1 MQHNDRR
8 NEVLETVQHKE
19 LNPAKSANTQGHRSV
34 QTSEN
39 YIQYILAEPGD
50 TYDALAVELDLM
62 GWQLYRYNDID
73 RKNGTYSPTAGEVI
87 YLQPKRS
94 RGQALWL
101 EMLPE
106 ESIWEA
112 AQRSGV
118 RVKCLVR
125 KNRLTPE
132 SLRPSDGRLSLRWR
146 LTKEGKL
153 PNWVRTIRGPNS

>member
-1 MQHNDRR
+1 M
-8 NEVLETVQHKE
+8 LETVQHKE

-73 RKNGTYSPTAGEVI
+73 RKNGTYPRRPERSSTCSPTC
-87 YLQPKRS
+87 

-101 EMLPE
+101 EMLPKRALGSSAPKWRARQVPRPQ
-106 ESIWEA
+106 ESF
-112 AQRSGV
+112 
-118 RVKCLVR
+118 
-125 KNRLTPE
+125 NT
-132 SLRPSDGRLSLRWR
+132 
-146 LTKEGKL
+146 
-153 PNWVRTIRGPNS
+153 